1 MAYPFLD
8 TPIPIP
14 TLGTLTLF
22 DFILNFVLPFIFL
35 AYAIGLLLEKIGIFK
50 GSSTA
55 RYLIGVAMAGFL
67 VLLGKLGYIG
77 FILGLAGVL
86 IFKLKDWPSR
96 IIAFLIIGFIV
107 SQIGF
112 TLDPN
117 ALINKALLISFNILA
132 LFVLFTDTRIWLKIV
147 MIVLIFIAY
156 FVLISYF
163 IAYLSAFGL

>member
-8 TPIPIP
+8 TPILIP

-22 DFILNFVLPFIFL
+22 DLILNFILPLIFL
-35 AYAIGLLLEKIGIFK
+35 AYAIGLLLEKIGVFR
-50 GSSTA
+50 SSQTT
-55 RYLIGVAMAGFL
+55 RYLIGIAMAGLL
-67 VLLGKLGYIG
+67 VFVGKLGYIG
-77 FILGLAGVL
+77 LILGLAGVL

-96 IIAFLIIGFIV
+96 VIAFLIVGFIV

-117 ALINKALLISFNILA
+117 VLISKVLLISFSVLA

-147 MIVLIFIAY
+147 MIVLIFAAY
-156 FVLISYF
+156 FVLFSYLQ
-163 IAYLSAFGL
+163 IYLSAFGL